1 MGIFGKKE
9 NDENSKAILPED
21 REDLKKANKI
31 IEEFKGKVKE
41 YPLVAKSKLYHEC
54 LCNLGYLIC
63 DIKYTDISDS
73 NSKNLL
79 SEIEKISSNF
89 LKNCLTYDMKMK
101 ENSNEMRS
109 FANKNKK
116 FFVLEHLFGLENSTN
131 LYCFSYNIRFDTAK
145 STLRFLGLNNIS
157 QNAEYMEISPADYK
171 IREMNEF
178 DFGEYADIRFA
189 SFKTINEESF
199 LCDKYKKLHDM
210 FLQDKNNKK

>member
-9 NDENSKAILPED
+9 KDENSKAVLPED
-21 REDLKKANKI
+21 REDLKNANKI
-31 IEEFKGKVKE
+31 IEELKEKVKE
-41 YPLVAKSKLYHEC
+41 YPLVAKSKLFHEC
-54 LCNLGYLIC
+54 LCNLGCLAY
-63 DIKYTDISDS
+63 DIKYTYVSDS
-73 NSKNLL
+73 NSKSLL
-79 SEIEKISSNF
+79 NEIEKIASNF
-89 LKNCLTYDMKMK
+89 SKNCLSYDMKMK
-101 ENSNEMRS
+101 ENSNEMRN

-116 FFVLEHLFGLENSTN
+116 FFVLEPLFDLEGTSNI
-131 LYCFSYNIRFDTAK
+131 YCFSYNLRFDTANN
-145 STLRFLGLNNIS
+145 TLRFLGLNNIN